1 VWKEV
6 YTRTRYTR
14 KEGYTRGVYK
24 EREETKE
31 VYTRRERE
39 REETKEV
46 YTRTRYTRK
55 EGYTRGVYEERE
67 ETKEVYTRRPARY
80 LCLINSSALRR
91 QICQKRPVH
100 VKRDLF
106 M

>member
-1 VWKEV
+1 MKRDFVCVERGGYKDKVYKE
-6 YTRTRYTR
+6 
-14 KEGYTRGVYK
+14 RGVYK
-24 EREETKE
+24 
-31 VYTRRERE
+31 
-39 REETKEV
+39 
-46 YTRTRYTRK
+46 
-55 EGYTRGVYEERE
+55 

-106 M
+106 MWKETCKCGKGSVKGVPLAICIIKS